1 LLNAFDFFSFYHLLE
16 KHVSLLFWEYLMGEL
31 AIGQEGVI
39 PVEDGERSDLDR

>member
-1 LLNAFDFFSFYHLLE
+1 MFHYCSGNILA
-16 KHVSLLFWEYLMGEL
+16 GEL